1 MRLLLS
7 FVRETGQEIARNRI
21 SRRRL
26 LRNGAAATLALGVG
40 IGLND
45 RSPSRFQASAS
56 ASAHSSAQ
64 SSALEDLRTRL
75 TGTVML
81 PGDSG
86 YAAASAPANGRYRSI
101 LPAAVAR
108 CATEAD
114 VVTCI
119 TWCNENGV
127 SPVGRGGGHSYAGF
141 STTTGLLIDL
151 RRLNSVQIDQKKGTV
166 VSGGAALNS
175 DYFIALENGPLF
187 LPGGTCF
194 AVGMGGLTLGGG
206 IGYNAHWA
214 GLTCDHLQASRI
226 VTSSGEILDIDPTTN
241 NDLYWACRG
250 GAVGSFGINTSFTY
264 DLVEVPQSKIVFYR
278 YEWRGADAAAA
289 VLSTF
294 DRMLQTAPA
303 ALNAVAMAQASEIG
317 SGGPREAIDVMS
329 RGVYIGP
336 IDELREILA
345 PLLAIP
351 GATLKTLEEM
361 TFWDVQRLI
370 DTEETAQHSFG
381 DLSRYAKEPL
391 PERAVA
397 KVVDLLAACSSR
409 SADAN
414 GSFWS
419 LGWVGG
425 EVIGSFSRTETA
437 YVHRDALTL
446 LRPTTVW
453 PDDAPTSVGDELNAW
468 TAEVIAAI
476 TPFTPDESY
485 QNFPNLSLKNW
496 DQQYYAE
503 NFDRLVDVKTKYD
516 PANLFNNPQSI
527 PTRDLIAPD
536 ATPVT

>member
-1 MRLLLS
+1 M
-7 FVRETGQEIARNRI
+7 NRI

-26 LRNGAAATLALGVG
+26 LGTGAAATLALGVG

-56 ASAHSSAQ
+56 ARSNVQAA
-64 SSALEDLRTRL
+64 ALEDLRTRL
-75 TGTVML
+75 NGTLML

-86 YAAASAPANGRYRSI
+86 YATASAPANGRYRAI

-108 CATEAD
+108 CADESD
-114 VVTCI
+114 IVTCI
-119 TWCNENGV
+119 NWCNENGV

-141 STTTGLLIDL
+141 STTTGLLIDM
-151 RRLNSVQIDQKKGTV
+151 RRLNRVQVDRKEQTV
-166 VSGGAALNS
+166 TCGGGALNN
-175 DYFIALENGPLF
+175 DFFIATEDGPLF
-187 LPGGTCF
+187 LPGGTCLG
-194 AVGMGGLTLGGG
+194 VGMGGLTLGGG

-214 GLTCDHLQASRI
+214 GLSCDHLQSSRI
-226 VTSSGEILDIDPTTN
+226 VTAAGEVLDIDAVTN
-241 NDLYWACRG
+241 NDLCWACRG
-250 GAVGSFGINTSFTY
+250 GTGGNFGLNSSFTY
-264 DLVEVPQSKIVFYR
+264 DLVEVPRSKIAFYR

-289 VLSTF
+289 VLAAF
-294 DRMLQTAPA
+294 DVMLQSAPA

-317 SGGPREAIDVMS
+317 TGGPREAIDVMS
-329 RGVYIGP
+329 RGQYIGP
-336 IDELREILA
+336 VGELREILA

-351 GATLKTLEEM
+351 GATVTTLEET

-370 DTEETAQHSFG
+370 DTEESAQHSFG

-391 PERAVA
+391 SDSAMA
-397 KVVDLLAACSSR
+397 KVVDLLTACPSR
-409 SADAN
+409 SDDAN
-414 GSFWS
+414 GSYWS

-425 EVIGSFSRTETA
+425 DVIGSFSRTDTA
-437 YVHRDALTL
+437 YVHRDVNTL

-453 PDDAPTSVGDELNAW
+453 PDNAPASVGDELNAW

-503 NFDRLVDVKTKYD
+503 NFERLVDVKTKYD